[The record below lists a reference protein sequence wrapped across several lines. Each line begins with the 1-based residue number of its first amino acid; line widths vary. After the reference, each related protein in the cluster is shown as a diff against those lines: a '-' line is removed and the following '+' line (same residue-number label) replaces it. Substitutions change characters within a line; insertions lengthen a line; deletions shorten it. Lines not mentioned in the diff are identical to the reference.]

1 MGCLPSSVFLS
12 VMGHFD
18 WPITPKKQETW
29 EARQNSTFFV
39 RTSTFPLA
47 HLYRWEGKNFGQS
60 VWEEGVVL
68 LERPLG
74 NTFETWGKLLKTFGN
89 TQGTWWE
96 HETEEF
102 YPDIPIS
109 PKGKRWAIVS
119 SPVSLAAC
127 ANSIPKT
134 GCHHFWL
141 SYYPFLRVWV
151 PLSKKVFGQ
160 QGPY

>member
-1 MGCLPSSVFLS
+1 MGVASQVTPPPPFFLQWAILIGLS
-12 VMGHFD
+12 
-18 WPITPKKQETW
+18 PKKKSFKKKAL
-29 EARQNSTFFV
+29 EASQNRSSYLKCSV
-39 RTSTFPLA
+39 SPLA
-47 HLYRWEGKNFGQS
+47 QVYRWEGKNFGQS

-68 LERPLG
+68 LGRPLG

-119 SPVSLAAC
+119 SAVSLAAC

-134 GCHHFWL
+134 GCHHFW
-141 SYYPFLRVWV
+141 P
-151 PLSKKVFGQ
+151 
-160 QGPY
+160 